1 MTASR
6 GNFSGWPN
14 KLVEQ
19 FFTSSEVIMNDEG
32 SRLLG
37 LLHQSIEKRSL
48 LREEIAACVVS
59 ALHGVT

>member
-32 SRLLG
+32 SRLFG
-37 LLHQSIEKRSL
+37 LL
-48 LREEIAACVVS
+48 
-59 ALHGVT
+59 